1 MRLTGRDGNVS
12 ARARRIFAIRAW
24 TAWLAGIIALAALLG
39 SSGDAPTQSAPP
51 AGSLVATDPEP
62 NALLARVPDRIS
74 LTFAEPVHVESATV
88 RVLRLSGGEVA
99 LDQIEED
106 DASPTRIS
114 ARPLGALGAGDYTV
128 LWSARTADDGEVLA
142 GAYPFRTGVVA
153 TPGAG
158 QLAGEWPAS
167 WAVAARWLVFLGTS
181 FAAGGF
187 VWAHSLASGVG
198 GNAPGSPV
206 RAGTMAIGALVA
218 LLATALLPVL
228 NRLLSSAD
236 GPLPPL
242 ATSLWAMPLGWWI
255 QLVALFILALLCLG
269 LVASSRALTRLPVA
283 TVWVGLGS
291 GLAAL
296 VGLSLSDYP
305 LSLPRSSGLA
315 LALANLPPDPDA
327 LALTI
332 AHQSST
338 ALWLSGLLYLAAGWQ
353 EIGPDV
359 ARFRR
364 VRWMGGVLLAISI
377 LTGLAGAWPR
387 FASVGDLLTDRY
399 GQVLTGKG
407 VIVLVI
413 LVLGLLA
420 MVLPRRPNVART
432 GRSLVAQA
440 ALALGA
446 LFFAAVLGLMA
457 LPGRVTTATLA
468 GVELAD
474 VVPVDRAAFG
484 MDSATV
490 HLLTQPMSPGAQTL
504 VVRLTDGHG
513 GTLALDQAPKVAVT
527 WTPFAAADG
536 ADEPETETVT
546 LHVPQDLPRTLF
558 TGAVTLPDPGWW
570 QADVT
575 VTPPNGVAARARFW
589 LVLPDPNA
597 TGTGPESAGDSDAR
611 ALFARGL
618 ESLTSLRSVRY
629 TQRLGDGGG
638 SLYRSQTAV
647 SAADA
652 ERPAAYADTI
662 VNDAG
667 EVVGQ
672 QVMVGDRRW
681 ILVDEDWIP
690 AEPIPFLTPAAW
702 GEAYADATG
711 FQLGPR
717 EEVDGELSQV
727 VTFWQPPRTSPSR
740 APAWFAWWV
749 GLASGE
755 VRREAMVST
764 RHYMVYG
771 YSDFDAPLGIA
782 PPVDVTQPA
791 VTSATPMSTPV
802 ATPAAS
808 P

>member
-1 MRLTGRDGNVS
+1 M
-12 ARARRIFAIRAW
+12 
-24 TAWLAGIIALAALLG
+24 AGIIALAALLG

-51 AGSLVATDPEP
+51 AGSLVAADPEP
-62 NALLARVPDRIS
+62 NALLVRAPDRIS
-74 LTFAEPVHVESATV
+74 LTFGEPVDLESATV
-88 RVLRLSGGEVA
+88 SVLRPDGGEVA
-99 LDQIEED
+99 LGQIEGD

-114 ARPLGALGAGDYTV
+114 ARPLSALGAGDYTV
-128 LWSARTADDGEVLA
+128 LWSARAADDGEILA
-142 GAYPFRTGVVA
+142 GAYPFRTGVV
-153 TPGAG
+153 TNPGAG
-158 QLAGEWPAS
+158 RLAGEWPAP
-167 WAVAARWLVFLGTS
+167 WAIVPRWLVFLGTS
-181 FAAGGF
+181 IAAGGF
-187 VWAHSLASGVG
+187 VWARLLASGVG
-198 GNAPGSPV
+198 GNAQGSPV
-206 RAGTMAIGALVA
+206 RAGMMAIGALAA

-228 NRLLSSAD
+228 NRLLSPAD

-242 ATSLWAMPLGWWI
+242 AASLWAMPLGWWI

-269 LVASSRALTRLPVA
+269 LVISGRALTRLPVT
-283 TVWVGLGS
+283 TVWVGVGS
-291 GLAAL
+291 GLVAL
-296 VGLSLSDYP
+296 VGLSLSDYA
-305 LSLPRSSGLA
+305 LSLPRSPGLA
-315 LALANLPPDPDA
+315 LVLAALPLDPGA

-377 LTGLAGAWPR
+377 LTGLAGAWSR

-440 ALALGA
+440 ALASVA

-457 LPGRVTTATLA
+457 LPGRVATATLA

-474 VVPVDRAAFG
+474 VVPVDRTAFG
-484 MDSATV
+484 MESATI

-513 GTLALDQAPKVAVT
+513 GTLALDQEPEVAVA
-527 WTPFAAADG
+527 WTPLTADDEV
-536 ADEPETETVT
+536 DEPRMETVI
-546 LHVPQDLPRTLF
+546 LQVPPDLPGGLYSGT
-558 TGAVTLPDPGWW
+558 ATLPDPGWW

-589 LVLPDPNA
+589 LVLPDPNV
-597 TGTGPESAGDSDAR
+597 TGAGPESAGDPEAR
-611 ALFARGL
+611 AHFARGL

-647 SAADA
+647 RAADA

-662 VNDAG
+662 VNDSG
-667 EVVGQ
+667 EVVAQ

-681 ILVDEDWIP
+681 ILVGEDWMP
-690 AEPIPFLTPAAW
+690 AEPIPFLTPDAW

-727 VTFWQPPRTSPSR
+727 VTFWQPPRASPSR

-782 PPVDVTQPA
+782 PPVDVTRPA
-791 VTSATPMSTPV
+791 ATSATPMSTPV
-802 ATPAAS
+802 ATPATTQE